1 MKSGKYNVAK
11 EYITFRYQKAL
22 DNRKN
27 TIDDRVLS
35 LLQGDNEDIQQEN
48 ANKNPNIVS
57 TMRDYMAGEVSKD
70 LSQRYLLPADIFKA
84 HKDGIIHF
92 HDMDYF
98 AMPIH
103 NCFGADEELITDTG
117 VRKFCSFSKNGESTY
132 VKDKD
137 GNFRLATVKCYGM
150 QSCNKVTLTT
160 RTGFKKEV
168 IVTPNHRWI
177 LHDGTVTTNLKIG
190 DVLTLT
196 PDSTAYNITTRD
208 EARAWCIGFIVGD
221 GCDHR
226 AYTQAR
232 LCGYKNQYAKY
243 FEMAGFL
250 GTTNETGDCVPY
262 TKFFS
267 KQDFLN
273 GKAWRYMS
281 VEQKALVFKG
291 YYAANGNQDRNSICT
306 TDDRIAEMIEEL
318 SGIAGYYIMHKTEN
332 VNSTNYKDNIRY
344 INFKFLTKT
353 IDKYGWK
360 VANIESYQNGKE
372 KQVWCVEEPITH
384 SFTLANGVVTG
395 NCCLINLDDM
405 LQNGTIISGTTI
417 DKPHTFKTAC
427 NIASQIVAQVA
438 SSQYGGQTIT
448 ASHLSKFIPSTRQ
461 YFKEK
466 YPTLTDEQ
474 IEDLVESDITE
485 GVQTLQYQIITLQT
499 TNGQTPFVSVCL
511 YLNEAETEEDKADL
525 ARVIEEILKQRIKGV
540 KNENGQFYANPFP
553 KLLYVL
559 EEDNIHPESK
569 YFYLT
574 QLAAECT
581 TKRMVPD
588 YISEKIMME
597 QKKDKKGHGYC
608 YPCMGCRSF
617 LTPYVDP
624 KTKKGKFYG
633 RFNQGVVTINLPD
646 VALSAKGDIEKF
658 WYILEERLELCHRAL
673 RLRHEHLR
681 GVKSDVAPILWQ
693 NGAFARLKKGD
704 KIDELLYNGYSTISL
719 GYAGLYETVK
729 CLINKSL
736 TDDEGMELGKKIM
749 QKLNDKCKAW
759 KQVEKIDYSVYGTP
773 IENTTEKF
781 AKCLQRRFGIVPG
794 ITDRNYITNSYH
806 VPVFEEI
813 DAFKKI
819 DIEAELQPLSPG
831 GAISYIET
839 PNMEN
844 NVEAILSVIQY
855 MYDKIMYCEI
865 NRTT

>member
-291 YYAANGNQDRNSICT
+291 YYAADGNQDRNSICT

-332 VNSTNYKDNIRY
+332 VNSTNYKDNVRY
-344 INFKFLTKT
+344 INFKFLT
-353 IDKYGWK
+353 
-360 VANIESYQNGKE
+360 
-372 KQVWCVEEPITH
+372 
-384 SFTLANGVVTG
+384 
-395 NCCLINLDDM
+395 
-405 LQNGTIISGTTI
+405 
-417 DKPHTFKTAC
+417 FK
-427 NIASQIVAQVA
+427 
-438 SSQYGGQTIT
+438 
-448 ASHLSKFIPSTRQ
+448 
-461 YFKEK
+461 
-466 YPTLTDEQ
+466 
-474 IEDLVESDITE
+474 
-485 GVQTLQYQIITLQT
+485 
-499 TNGQTPFVSVCL
+499 
-511 YLNEAETEEDKADL
+511 
-525 ARVIEEILKQRIKGV
+525 
-540 KNENGQFYANPFP
+540 
-553 KLLYVL
+553 
-559 EEDNIHPESK
+559 
-569 YFYLT
+569 
-574 QLAAECT
+574 
-581 TKRMVPD
+581 
-588 YISEKIMME
+588 
-597 QKKDKKGHGYC
+597 
-608 YPCMGCRSF
+608 
-617 LTPYVDP
+617 
-624 KTKKGKFYG
+624 
-633 RFNQGVVTINLPD
+633 
-646 VALSAKGDIEKF
+646 
-658 WYILEERLELCHRAL
+658 
-673 RLRHEHLR
+673 
-681 GVKSDVAPILWQ
+681 
-693 NGAFARLKKGD
+693 
-704 KIDELLYNGYSTISL
+704 
-719 GYAGLYETVK
+719 
-729 CLINKSL
+729 
-736 TDDEGMELGKKIM
+736 
-749 QKLNDKCKAW
+749 
-759 KQVEKIDYSVYGTP
+759 
-773 IENTTEKF
+773 
-781 AKCLQRRFGIVPG
+781 
-794 ITDRNYITNSYH
+794 
-806 VPVFEEI
+806 
-813 DAFKKI
+813 
-819 DIEAELQPLSPG
+819 
-831 GAISYIET
+831 
-839 PNMEN
+839 
-844 NVEAILSVIQY
+844 
-855 MYDKIMYCEI
+855 
-865 NRTT
+865 

>member
-1 MKSGKYNVAK
+1 MHSGKYNVAK

-27 TIDDRVLS
+27 TTDDRVLS
-35 LLQGDNEDIQQEN
+35 LLRGDNEDIQQEN

-103 NCFGADEELITDTG
+103 
-117 VRKFCSFSKNGESTY
+117 
-132 VKDKD
+132 
-137 GNFRLATVKCYGM
+137 
-150 QSCNKVTLTT
+150 
-160 RTGFKKEV
+160 
-168 IVTPNHRWI
+168 
-177 LHDGTVTTNLKIG
+177 
-190 DVLTLT
+190 
-196 PDSTAYNITTRD
+196 
-208 EARAWCIGFIVGD
+208 
-221 GCDHR
+221 
-226 AYTQAR
+226 
-232 LCGYKNQYAKY
+232 
-243 FEMAGFL
+243 
-250 GTTNETGDCVPY
+250 
-262 TKFFS
+262 
-267 KQDFLN
+267 
-273 GKAWRYMS
+273 
-281 VEQKALVFKG
+281 
-291 YYAANGNQDRNSICT
+291 
-306 TDDRIAEMIEEL
+306 
-318 SGIAGYYIMHKTEN
+318 
-332 VNSTNYKDNIRY
+332 
-344 INFKFLTKT
+344 
-353 IDKYGWK
+353 
-360 VANIESYQNGKE
+360 
-372 KQVWCVEEPITH
+372 
-384 SFTLANGVVTG
+384 

-511 YLNEAETEEDKADL
+511 YLNEAETEKDKADL

-559 EEDNIHPESK
+559 EEDNVHPESK

-574 QLAAECT
+574 KLAAECT

-617 LTPYVDP
+617 LTPY
-624 KTKKGKFYG
+624 KKK
-633 RFNQGVVTINLPD
+633 
-646 VALSAKGDIEKF
+646 K
-658 WYILEERLELCHRAL
+658 
-673 RLRHEHLR
+673 
-681 GVKSDVAPILWQ
+681 LWQ
-693 NGAFARLKKGD
+693 
-704 KIDELLYNGYSTISL
+704 I
-719 GYAGLYETVK
+719 
-729 CLINKSL
+729 
-736 TDDEGMELGKKIM
+736 
-749 QKLNDKCKAW
+749 
-759 KQVEKIDYSVYGTP
+759 
-773 IENTTEKF
+773 
-781 AKCLQRRFGIVPG
+781 
-794 ITDRNYITNSYH
+794 
-806 VPVFEEI
+806 
-813 DAFKKI
+813 
-819 DIEAELQPLSPG
+819 
-831 GAISYIET
+831 
-839 PNMEN
+839 
-844 NVEAILSVIQY
+844 
-855 MYDKIMYCEI
+855 
-865 NRTT
+865 